1 MSMKKFFYISMAARL
16 ALSAAV
22 SCQKEEG
29 EPIKYAEDGKTPLP
43 KMVDLGVMKDSKGVE
58 HHILW
63 ASCNLGAAKEDEPGN
78 FYAWGEREPRA
89 SFTEDNYSYKGFEL
103 TALPVDAAKE
113 ALKGDWRMP
122 TQDEFDALVRSQ
134 QDDENFTWER
144 KVAYDNEGKPYLKGW
159 RVTSKQEGTKGN
171 TVYFPAVGSY
181 YSKENALKAKNNYYW
196 SSAINSSAAW
206 YAYVLY
212 LYNEKISVNSYTA
225 LVSDGCPIRPVCDVK
240 PEK

>member
-1 MSMKKFFYISMAARL
+1 MKKFFYISMAALL

-22 SCQKEEG
+22 SCQKDEG

-78 FYAWGEREPRA
+78 YYAWGEREPRT
-89 SFTEDNYSYKGFEL
+89 SFTEDNYSYKDFEL
-103 TALPVDAAKE
+103 KTLPVDAAKE
-113 ALKGDWRMP
+113 ALKGNWRMP

-144 KVAYDNEGKPYLKGW
+144 KVAYDNDGQPILKGW
-159 RVTSKQEGTKGN
+159 RVTSKQQGTKGN
-171 TVYFPAVGSY
+171 SVFFPAAGYY
-181 YSKENALKAKNNYYW
+181 YSKEVVFRPTFHYYW
-196 SSAINSSAAW
+196 SSTNNSLSPE
-206 YAYVLY
+206 YPYTLY
-212 LYNEKISVNSYTA
+212 LYKEKISVSSYSVFA
-225 LVSDGCPIRPVCDVK
+225 SDGCPIRPVCDIVT
-240 PEK
+240 E